1 LTPVNNVGT
10 SKLNDRRNFMNRAR
24 TKNTNLRRILA
35 LLLLML
41 TPLALRHRHAFG
53 QTLKPAVF
61 SLSSP
66 REISATPLL
75 FAKYLGYFK
84 EEGIDAK
91 LVVMSSDIATKGL
104 LTGDVDFAASVS
116 SVVKAAAVGV
126 PVKTVINY
134 FNGSFFYLVSKPEF
148 TRIEQLR
155 NKVIAISRYGSATDL
170 DARAAFRHFEID
182 PGKDIT
188 ILAVGG
194 GTARIAGLISGR
206 FDATILNVLERI
218 AAEKAGM
225 RALLLTG
232 QYVKQPVGGL
242 GASVQHLNDRRDVLR
257 RSLRATYRTFAV
269 MRSDRAK
276 TKAFLTDALDV
287 KPEHADGIYED
298 MMKVFLPGGKIDLK
312 DLAETYAD
320 ARKSTPKAAQIPL
333 GGLVDYS
340 LLDEIQGH

>member
-1 LTPVNNVGT
+1 
-10 SKLNDRRNFMNRAR
+10 MNRTR
-24 TKNTNLRRILA
+24 TKNSSPSRVA
-35 LLLLML
+35 LLLVVIPIFL
-41 TPLALRHRHAFG
+41 TALERRVFG
-53 QTLKPAVF
+53 QNLRPVVF

-66 REISATPLL
+66 KEISAAPLL

-84 EEGIDAK
+84 DEGVDAK
-91 LVVMSSDIATKGL
+91 LVVMSSDIAMKGL
-104 LTGDVDFAASVS
+104 LTGDVDFASSVS
-116 SVVKAAAVGV
+116 SVVKASAIGV
-126 PVKTVINY
+126 PVKSVINY

-170 DARAAFRHFEID
+170 DARGAFRHFGID
-182 PGKDIT
+182 PNKDIT

-225 RALLLTG
+225 KALLLTG

-242 GASVQHLNDRRDVLR
+242 GASAHQLTERRDILR
-257 RSLRATYRTFAV
+257 RSLKATYRTFAV

-276 TKAFLTDALDV
+276 TKAFLTDTLDV

-298 MMKVFLPGGKIDLK
+298 MINVFLPSGKIDFK

-320 ARKSTPKAAQIPL
+320 ALKSTSKSAPVPL
-333 GGLVDYS
+333 SSVVDYS
-340 LLDEIQGH
+340 LLDEIQASLK

>member
-1 LTPVNNVGT
+1 MM
-10 SKLNDRRNFMNRAR
+10 SNRKPSAVI
-24 TKNTNLRRILA
+24 RRIVLVMLVTLGI
-35 LLLLML
+35 LLIRDR
-41 TPLALRHRHAFG
+41 ACFG
-53 QTLKPAVF
+53 QSLRPAIL

-66 REISATPLL
+66 KEISALPML
-75 FAKYLGYFK
+75 FAKHLGYFK

-91 LVVMSSDIATKGL
+91 LVIMSSDIAMKGL
-104 LTGDVDFAASVS
+104 LTGDVDFASSVS
-116 SVVKAAAVGV
+116 SVIKAAAIGV
-126 PVKTVINY
+126 PVKTVMNF

-155 NKVIAISRYGSATDL
+155 NKTVAISRYGSATDF
-170 DARAAFRHFEID
+170 DARATFRHFGLD
-182 PGKDIT
+182 PAKDVN

-206 FDATILNVLERI
+206 FDATILNNLERI

-242 GASVQHLNDRRDVLR
+242 GTSVQQLSERRDVLR
-257 RSLRATYRTFAV
+257 RSLKATYRTFAV
-269 MRSDRAK
+269 MRSDPAK
-276 TKAFLTDALDV
+276 TKAFLVDALDV
-287 KPEHADGIYED
+287 KPEHTDGIYED

-320 ARKSTPKAAQIPL
+320 ARKSAPKPVQIPL
-333 GGLVDYS
+333 AGLVDYS
-340 LLDEIQGH
+340 LLDEIQASLK

>member
-1 LTPVNNVGT
+1 LTPVNNAGT
-10 SKLNDRRNFMNRAR
+10 AKLNDRRNFMNRAR

-35 LLLLML
+35 VLLLML
-41 TPLALRHRHAFG
+41 TPLALRDRQALG
-53 QTLKPAVF
+53 QSLKPAVL

-66 REISATPLL
+66 KEISAAPLL
-75 FAKYLGYFK
+75 FARYLGYFK
-84 EEGIDAK
+84 DEGIDAK
-91 LVVMSSDIATKGL
+91 LVVMSSDIAMKGL
-104 LTGDVDFAASVS
+104 LTGDVDFASSVS
-116 SVVKAAAVGV
+116 SVVKAAALGV

-170 DARAAFRHFEID
+170 DARAAFRHFGID
-182 PGKDIT
+182 PSKDIT

-242 GASVQHLNDRRDVLR
+242 GTSVQQIGERRDVLR
-257 RSLRATYRTFAV
+257 RSLKATYRTFAV

-276 TKAFLTDALDV
+276 TKAFLPRP
-287 KPEHADGIYED
+287 KP
-298 MMKVFLPGGKIDLK
+298 F
-312 DLAETYAD
+312 
-320 ARKSTPKAAQIPL
+320 
-333 GGLVDYS
+333 
-340 LLDEIQGH
+340 

>member
-1 LTPVNNVGT
+1 
-10 SKLNDRRNFMNRAR
+10 MNRTR
-24 TKNTNLRRILA
+24 TKNSSPSRVA
-35 LLLLML
+35 LLLVVIPIFL
-41 TPLALRHRHAFG
+41 TALERRVFG
-53 QTLKPAVF
+53 QNLRPVVF

-66 REISATPLL
+66 KEISAAPLL

-84 EEGIDAK
+84 DEGVDAK
-91 LVVMSSDIATKGL
+91 LVVMSSDIAMKGL
-104 LTGDVDFAASVS
+104 LTGDVDFASSVS
-116 SVVKAAAVGV
+116 SVVKASAIGV
-126 PVKTVINY
+126 PVKSVINY

-170 DARAAFRHFEID
+170 DARGAFRHFGID
-182 PGKDIT
+182 PNKDIT

-225 RALLLTG
+225 KALLLTG

-242 GASVQHLNDRRDVLR
+242 GASVHQLTERRDILR
-257 RSLRATYRTFAV
+257 RSLKATYRTFAV

-276 TKAFLTDALDV
+276 TKAFLTDTLDV

-298 MMKVFLPGGKIDLK
+298 MINVFLPSGKIDFK

-320 ARKSTPKAAQIPL
+320 ALKSTSKSAPVPL
-333 GGLVDYS
+333 SSVVDYS
-340 LLDEIQGH
+340 LLDEIQASLK

>member
-1 LTPVNNVGT
+1 
-10 SKLNDRRNFMNRAR
+10 MNRTR
-24 TKNTNLRRILA
+24 TKNRFPSRVTLLLVVILTLLTASEGRVFGQNLR
-35 LLLLML
+35 
-41 TPLALRHRHAFG
+41 PV
-53 QTLKPAVF
+53 VF

-66 REISATPLL
+66 KEISAAPLL

-84 EEGIDAK
+84 DEGVDAK
-91 LVVMSSDIATKGL
+91 LVVMSSDIVMKGL
-104 LTGDVDFAASVS
+104 LTGDVDFASSVS

-126 PVKTVINY
+126 PVKSVINY
-134 FNGSFFYLVSKPEF
+134 FDGSFFYLVSKPEF

-170 DARAAFRHFEID
+170 DARGTFRHFGID
-182 PGKDIT
+182 PNKDIT

-225 RALLLTG
+225 QALLLTG

-242 GASVQHLNDRRDVLR
+242 GASVHQLNERRDILR
-257 RSLRATYRTFAV
+257 RSLKATYRTFAV

-276 TKAFLTDALDV
+276 TKAFLTDTLDV
-287 KPEHADGIYED
+287 KPEHADSIYED
-298 MMKVFLPGGKIDLK
+298 MMKVFLPSGKIDLK

-320 ARKSTPKAAQIPL
+320 ARKSTTKAAPVPL
-333 GGLVDYS
+333 SAVVDYS
-340 LLDEIQGH
+340 LLDEVQASLK

>member
-1 LTPVNNVGT
+1 
-10 SKLNDRRNFMNRAR
+10 MNRAR

-35 LLLLML
+35 VLLLML
-41 TPLALRHRHAFG
+41 TPLALRDRQALG
-53 QTLKPAVF
+53 QSLKPAVF

-66 REISATPLL
+66 KEISAAPLL
-75 FAKYLGYFK
+75 LARYLGYFK
-84 EEGIDAK
+84 DEGIDAK
-91 LVVMSSDIATKGL
+91 LVVMSSDIAMKGL
-104 LTGDVDFAASVS
+104 LTGDVDFASSVS
-116 SVVKAAAVGV
+116 SVVKAAALGV

-148 TRIEQLR
+148 TRIDQLR

-170 DARAAFRHFEID
+170 DARAAFRHFGID
-182 PGKDIT
+182 PSKDIT

-232 QYVKQPVGGL
+232 QYMKQPVGGL
-242 GASVQHLNDRRDVLR
+242 GTSVQQLSERRDVLS
-257 RSLRATYRTFAV
+257 RSLKATYRTFAV

-276 TKAFLTDALDV
+276 TKAFLVDALDV

-298 MMKVFLPGGKIDLK
+298 MMKVFLPDGKIDLK
-312 DLAETYAD
+312 ELAETYAD
-320 ARKSTPKAAQIPL
+320 ARKSSPKPVQIPL
-333 GGLVDYS
+333 AGLVDYS
-340 LLDEIQGH
+340 LLDEIQASLK

>member
-1 LTPVNNVGT
+1 
-10 SKLNDRRNFMNRAR
+10 MNRAR

-35 LLLLML
+35 VLLLML
-41 TPLALRHRHAFG
+41 TPLALRDRQALG
-53 QTLKPAVF
+53 QSLKPAVL

-66 REISATPLL
+66 KEISAAPLL
-75 FAKYLGYFK
+75 FARYLGYFK
-84 EEGIDAK
+84 DEGIDAK
-91 LVVMSSDIATKGL
+91 LVVMSSDIAMKGL
-104 LTGDVDFAASVS
+104 LTGDVDFASSVS
-116 SVVKAAAVGV
+116 SVVKAAALGV

-170 DARAAFRHFEID
+170 DARAAFRHFGID
-182 PGKDIT
+182 PSKDIT

-242 GASVQHLNDRRDVLR
+242 GTSVQQLSERRDVLR
-257 RSLRATYRTFAV
+257 RSLKATYRTFAV

-276 TKAFLTDALDV
+276 TKAFLVDALDV

-320 ARKSTPKAAQIPL
+320 ARKSAPKPVQIPL
-333 GGLVDYS
+333 AGLVDYS
-340 LLDEIQGH
+340 LLDEIQASLK

>member
-1 LTPVNNVGT
+1 
-10 SKLNDRRNFMNRAR
+10 MNRTR
-24 TKNTNLRRILA
+24 TKNSSLSRVA
-35 LLLLML
+35 LLLVVIPIFL
-41 TPLALRHRHAFG
+41 TALERRVFG
-53 QTLKPAVF
+53 QNLRPVVF

-66 REISATPLL
+66 KEISAAPLL

-84 EEGIDAK
+84 DEGVDAK
-91 LVVMSSDIATKGL
+91 LVVMSSDIAMKGL
-104 LTGDVDFAASVS
+104 LTGDVDFASSVS
-116 SVVKAAAVGV
+116 SVVKASAIGV
-126 PVKTVINY
+126 PVKSVINY

-170 DARAAFRHFEID
+170 DARGAFRHFGID
-182 PGKDIT
+182 PNKDIT

-218 AAEKAGM
+218 AAEKTGM
-225 RALLLTG
+225 KALLLTG

-242 GASVQHLNDRRDVLR
+242 GASVHQLTERRDILR
-257 RSLRATYRTFAV
+257 RSLKATYRTFAV

-276 TKAFLTDALDV
+276 TKAFLTDTLDV

-298 MMKVFLPGGKIDLK
+298 MINVFLPSGKIDFK

-320 ARKSTPKAAQIPL
+320 ALKSTSKSAPVPL
-333 GGLVDYS
+333 SSVVDYS
-340 LLDEIQGH
+340 LLDEIQASLK